1 MRYDWRVKAILMDDT
16 LSRTLAALILA
27 FLLIVGAAASSFAR
41 SSFWISARDKSS
53 CIVSAVFQY
62 EKKTEVRIQ
71 QEREIENPVI
81 MMDIHTKDPRELCSM
96 LTLRQGEHMW
106 RPLLC
111 VTEVRGNIYKG
122 HIILPEEFSLEQP
135 ISISLGQRTI
145 EAKFQP

>member
-1 MRYDWRVKAILMDDT
+1 MLRYGNLPKVFVGF
-16 LSRTLAALILA
+16 TLA
-27 FLLIVGAAASSFAR
+27 LLLVVGSIAPSFAR

-62 EKKTEVRIQ
+62 EKKVEARIQ
-71 QEREIENPVI
+71 KEREIENSII
-81 MMDIHTKDPRELCSM
+81 MMDIHTKDPRELCNM
-96 LTLRQGEHMW
+96 LTLRQGEFMW

-122 HIILPEEFSLEQP
+122 HIILPEGFSLDQP
-135 ISISLGQRTI
+135 ISISLGQRSI

>member
-1 MRYDWRVKAILMDDT
+1 MPRTPILST
-16 LSRTLAALILA
+16 A
-27 FLLIVGAAASSFAR
+27 FVSLVLTFFLVASTVVTSSAR

-62 EKKTEVRIQ
+62 EKKTEARIQ
-71 QEREIENPVI
+71 QEREIKNPII
-81 MMDIHTKDPRELCSM
+81 MMDIHTKDPRELCNM
-96 LTLRQGEHMW
+96 LTLRQGDFMW

-122 HIILPEEFSLEQP
+122 HIILPEEFNLDLP

-145 EAKFQP
+145 EARFQP